1 MSKKFTSLLLVS
13 SMLLGTFLLG
23 SCGKDGADGR
33 AGTDGKDGKSAYELA
48 VENGYKGSETEWL
61 ASLVGEVGES
71 GKSAYELAVE
81 MGIRAMSN
89 RGSLHL

>member
-48 VENGYKGSETEWL
+48 VENGYKGSE
-61 ASLVGEVGES
+61 
-71 GKSAYELAVE
+71 
-81 MGIRAMSN
+81 
-89 RGSLHL
+89 

>member
-33 AGTDGKDGKSAYELA
+33 AGTDGNFI
-48 VENGYKGSETEWL
+48 VEFERTK
-61 ASLVGEVGES
+61 
-71 GKSAYELAVE
+71 
-81 MGIRAMSN
+81 
-89 RGSLHL
+89 

>member
-33 AGTDGKDGKSAYELA
+33 AGTDGKDGKSAYQEPVYTYYYYRDVSQEA
-48 VENGYKGSETEWL
+48 MNKPDEQEN
-61 ASLVGEVGES
+61 
-71 GKSAYELAVE
+71 
-81 MGIRAMSN
+81 ISN
-89 RGSLHL
+89 VQKWVKYIVK

>member
-61 ASLVGEVGES
+61 ASLVGTSAARSEERRVGKECRS
-71 GKSAYELAVE
+71 RWSPY
-81 MGIRAMSN
+81 
-89 RGSLHL
+89 H

>member
-23 SCGKDGADGR
+23 SCGKDGADSR

-48 VENGYKGSETEWL
+48 VENGYKGQRDGV
-61 ASLVGEVGES
+61 ACIACRRGRR
-71 GKSAYELAVE
+71 KRK
-81 MGIRAMSN
+81 IR
-89 RGSLHL
+89 L